1 MSALLASRDWRRAW
15 TEAVWRG
22 VCLSPWTSFKRL
34 DRRRQVQKIGNAELA
49 RTFETSS
56 GHKLVIEYGTVANAP
71 EKVMG
76 DDPIDAVILT
86 RAADNRLRQRP
97 SSIS

>member
-1 MSALLASRDWRRAW
+1 M
-15 TEAVWRG
+15 
-22 VCLSPWTSFKRL
+22 
-34 DRRRQVQKIGNAELA
+34 
-49 RTFETSS
+49 
-56 GHKLVIEYGTVANAP
+56 GTVAKARHDIVAMAA